1 MKTYIL
7 LLLKVINHRRF
18 QEQYKD
24 KEPLNVLTFL
34 DPRQR
39 LLYADTQEL
48 QDRILDVL
56 CDNSVYNKVLYC
68 TVLCCTVLYST
79 ILYCTV

>member
-18 QEQYKD
+18 PEQYKD

-68 TVLCCTVLYST
+68 TVLCCTVLY
-79 ILYCTV
+79 CTVL

>member
-18 QEQYKD
+18 PEQYKD
-24 KEPLNVLTFL
+24 KEQLNVLTFL

-56 CDNSVYNKVLYC
+56 CDNSVYDKVLYYTVLYC
-68 TVLCCTVLYST
+68 TVLLHCFTSL
-79 ILYCTV
+79 